1 MSASRSHT
9 YPLLLLSAAVV
20 LFQLLPPPVPVVPM
34 LLLVPLLLAL
44 LLQDLVFAAAPAVT
58 GPNACSPA
66 LLVLADVQLT
76 TLPTDHS
83 ERQPVAHRAALQGT
97 RMIFQGWEDFD
108 NLDDWTPDIGA
119 LLLETKRRSSSVAAT
134 KTENHFGRYI

>member
-44 LLQDLVFAAAPAVT
+44 LLQVFAAAPAVT